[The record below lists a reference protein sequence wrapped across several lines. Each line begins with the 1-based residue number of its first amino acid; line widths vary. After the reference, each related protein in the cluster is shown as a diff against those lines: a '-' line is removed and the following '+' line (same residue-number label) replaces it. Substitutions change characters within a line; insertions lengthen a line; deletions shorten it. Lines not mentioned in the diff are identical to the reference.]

1 MKGQVFKN
9 DTYFSW
15 FWLRYISTTFT
26 LLFLAF
32 GLNAQVLWYG
42 DPNLSVNDNFRRLDP
57 DGNSNPTGD
66 RCVDDPNN
74 PPFVTK
80 PTDSEFGKFW
90 SITKPISRKR
100 AEFARTTGDINSFVP
115 QKAGTYYYGWR
126 WRINATPNLADGA
139 IAVFQWKTDEGGDIN
154 TNKQNYPFNMEYDGS
169 VLHLNAFGPAEPN
182 WNRPGSIT
190 QRRTTL
196 WQQAIQEDTWV
207 TFVIKV
213 KVEDTYDGSNNRYDG
228 YIEFWFNGV
237 QQTLSNIDFDEYQVV
252 LANSSTRAYHKTFDG
267 IEVYPKWGA
276 YNENACDFEVITDF
290 DDMRVAMTYLEA
302 LPSNSNDGN
311 PNGLEGLYKIKH
323 SVTGKYW
330 TVDNANSNIIT
341 ADEMTPDSATQVFE
355 VKSVGTAGYYNI
367 SCTDPNWDAVRF
379 HTTNVYPTTTSTP
392 TTDTNNTRIFEIV
405 SNGSGA
411 YDIHTPQTTTGRY
424 AFDNSGDVKY
434 TGSPS
439 ANTKWILESENSLS
453 NSDFDKSSVFISN
466 PIVSEMIIKGLD
478 NKVNKIEVFNIVGK
492 SVLMKDVKGASSL
505 QIETN
510 ALTSGLYLVKF
521 YGETSIFT
529 KKIIKR

>member
-1 MKGQVFKN
+1 MKNKIFNNYTGLKELKYKFILSAFIMLF
-9 DTYFSW
+9 FS
-15 FWLRYISTTFT
+15 Y
-26 LLFLAF
+26 

-66 RCVDDPNN
+66 RCVDDPNT
-74 PPFVTK
+74 PPFVNK

-90 SITKPISRKR
+90 RITKPTSRKR
-100 AEFARTTGDINSFVP
+100 AEFARTTGDVNSFIP

-126 WRINATPNLADGA
+126 WRINTTPNLAGG

-154 TNKQNYPFNMEYDGS
+154 TNKQNYPLNMDYDGS
-169 VLHLNAFGPAEPN
+169 ELSLNAFGPAEPN

-196 WQQAIQEDTWV
+196 WQQTIQEDTWV

-252 LANSSTRAYHKTFDG
+252 LANSNTRAYHKTFDG
-267 IEVYPKWGA
+267 IEVYPKWGS
-276 YNENACDFEVITDF
+276 YNENACDFEVITDY
-290 DDMRVAMTYLEA
+290 DDMRIAMTYLEA

-311 PNGLEGLYKIKH
+311 PNGLEGLFKIKH

-330 TVDNANSNIIT
+330 TVDNANSNMIT
-341 ADEMTPDSATQVFE
+341 ADEITPDSETQIFE
-355 VKSVGTAGYYNI
+355 IKSVGTAGYYNI

-379 HTTNVYPTTTSTP
+379 NTTNVYPTTTSTP

-405 SNGSGA
+405 SDGFGS
-411 YDIHTPQTTTGRY
+411 YDIHTPQTTTPRISY
-424 AFDNSGDVKY
+424 DDSGDVRY
-434 TGSPS
+434 TGSFG
-439 ANTKWILESENSLS
+439 ANTKWILESTIPLS
-453 NSDFDKSSVFISN
+453 SADFNKNSVFVSN
-466 PIVSEMIIKGLD
+466 PVYSEILIEGLD

-492 SVLMKDVKGASSL
+492 SLLVKDVKGASSIR
-505 QIETN
+505 IEANT
-510 ALTSGLYLVKF
+510 LTSGLYLVKF
-521 YGETSIFT
+521 YGEVSIPT
-529 KKIIKR
+529 RKIIKK

>member
-1 MKGQVFKN
+1 MKNVCFKN
-9 DTYFSW
+9 HACSNEYRLYIFSV
-15 FWLRYISTTFT
+15 FVVI
-26 LLFLAF
+26 FLAQE
-32 GLNAQVLWYG
+32 LNAQVLWYG

-57 DGNSNPTGD
+57 NGNSNPTGD

-80 PTDSEFGKFW
+80 PTDPVYGKFW
-90 SITKPISRKR
+90 RITKPISRKR

-126 WRINATPNLADGA
+126 WRINATPNLADGG

-213 KVEDTYDGSNNRYDG
+213 KVEDTYDGNNNRYDG
-228 YIEFWFNGV
+228 YIEFWFNGE

-252 LANSSTRAYHKTFDG
+252 LANSNTRAYHKTFDG

-290 DDMRVAMTYLEA
+290 DDMRVASTYAEA
-302 LPSNSNDGN
+302 LPSNPNGGN
-311 PNGLEGLYKIKH
+311 PNGLEGIYKIKH
-323 SVTGKYW
+323 SVTSKYW
-330 TVDNANSNIIT
+330 TVDNTNSNIIT
-341 ADEMTPDSATQVFE
+341 ADEMTPDSATQIFE
-355 VKSVGTAGYYNI
+355 VKSVGTTGYYNI
-367 SCTDPNWDAVRF
+367 SCADPNWDAVRF

-392 TTDTNNTRIFEIV
+392 TTDTNNTRIFEIL

-424 AFDNSGDVKY
+424 AYDNSGDVNY
-434 TGSPS
+434 TGSAS
-439 ANTKWILESENSLS
+439 ANTKWILEDINSLGS
-453 NSDFDKSSVFISN
+453 EDFDKSSIFVSN
-466 PIVSEMIIKGLD
+466 PVDNQILINGLD
-478 NKVNKIEVFNIVGK
+478 DKVNKIEVFNIMGK
-492 SVLMKDVKGASSL
+492 SILVQDVKKASSMRIDANTL
-505 QIETN
+505 TN
-510 ALTSGLYLVKF
+510 GLYLVKF
-521 YGETSIFT
+521 YGKTSIFT
-529 KKIIKR
+529 IKFIKR